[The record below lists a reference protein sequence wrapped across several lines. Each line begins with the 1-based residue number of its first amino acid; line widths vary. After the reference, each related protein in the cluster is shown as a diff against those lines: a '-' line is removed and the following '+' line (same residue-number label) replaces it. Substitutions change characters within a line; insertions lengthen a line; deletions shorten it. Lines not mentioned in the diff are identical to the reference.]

1 MAPDIAICLTI
12 LATALVLFAWDRLP
26 AEVIAIGVM
35 LAVVM
40 TGLLPPEKAF
50 QGFSSDTVMMILGLL
65 IMSAGLLQ
73 TGVVDIAGSYVFGI
87 AGRYEAV
94 FLPVIMTA
102 VATVSAFMSNTAA
115 TAFFEGVLLP
125 RSLLIGRSLRTLE
138 FKERYGL
145 TVLALHRA
153 GRVPHNI
160 SSARLRLGDV
170 LLLQGKPESVKE
182 LERGNL
188 FNIFGGVDPKRFYR
202 ARAPLAALIFT
213 AAILAVT
220 FGFAS
225 LPIAALAGAFA
236 MFVARCLSPE
246 EAYRHIEWKV
256 LILIGALL
264 SLGET
269 MDATGTG
276 KYLAQQ
282 LIALFGADNP
292 SILLS
297 VFFVLTVALTQPM
310 SNQAAALVVLPIALQ
325 TGLELSVNPRTFA
338 MMVAVA
344 ASCSY
349 LTPLEPSCL
358 MVYGPGKYRF
368 LDFFKVGT
376 PLTILIF
383 VISMLLVP
391 RLWPL

>member
-1 MAPDIAICLTI
+1 
-12 LATALVLFAWDRLP
+12 
-26 AEVIAIGVM
+26 
-35 LAVVM
+35 
-40 TGLLPPEKAF
+40 
-50 QGFSSDTVMMILGLL
+50 
-65 IMSAGLLQ
+65 
-73 TGVVDIAGSYVFGI
+73 
-87 AGRYEAV
+87 
-94 FLPVIMTA
+94 
-102 VATVSAFMSNTAA
+102 
-115 TAFFEGVLLP
+115 
-125 RSLLIGRSLRTLE
+125 
-138 FKERYGL
+138 
-145 TVLALHRA
+145 
-153 GRVPHNI
+153 
-160 SSARLRLGDV
+160 
-170 LLLQGKPESVKE
+170 
-182 LERGNL
+182 
-188 FNIFGGVDPKRFYR
+188 
-202 ARAPLAALIFT
+202 
-213 AAILAVT
+213 
-220 FGFAS
+220 
-225 LPIAALAGAFA
+225 
-236 MFVARCLSPE
+236 
-246 EAYRHIEWKV
+246 
-256 LILIGALL
+256 
-264 SLGET
+264 